1 MKITPMYWLLL
12 RRYKKKYMT
21 FVGDFNVNRYIF
33 CLLIVFLATF
43 QVVPSAE
50 EFILQESTH
59 PAELQDLI
67 NPKEETEEITWLG
80 ADAATS
86 VEITPD
92 RYVWLFGDTILGK
105 NKDGVRKYSVFLHN
119 TIGITERGTQD
130 NFTRIKKSYRKE
142 DGKFSAIFPSQK
154 SNIFYWPLVGTRLNS
169 SLLVAASKVTTR
181 DTKTF
186 KVLGTTFF
194 TVDNPMESPEDW
206 NYQNKF
212 LPKKDGITWGNAL
225 VKQDKWIYIF
235 GQKGTGF
242 SSKTVLAK
250 IRVLDVKKGN
260 WSKRLNFAD
269 GKWKSDLPPDPING
283 LPGTSETTIQHN
295 PFFGWYCLQI
305 PPLSFDIHLY
315 TSESITGPWR
325 DQGAVYTIPSPWS
338 LKKTE
343 GGKHVFSAYAAKSHP
358 ELAEGDN
365 EIVLTYNVNLN
376 PFVQGLA
383 SKLEGYIEQKKYS
396 ELYIPQ
402 FVSLEFR
409 KKSSD

>member
-1 MKITPMYWLLL
+1 MNYFRCSSGICI
-12 RRYKKKYMT
+12 
-21 FVGDFNVNRYIF
+21 IF
-33 CLLIVFLATF
+33 CLLIVFLVTF
-43 QVVPSAE
+43 QGIPSTV
-50 EFILQESTH
+50 EF
-59 PAELQDLI
+59 ELQKSTPPADLQALI
-67 NPKEETEEITWLG
+67 NPVEDPDGLTWLG

-105 NKDGVRKYSVFLHN
+105 NKDGVRKYSVFIHN
-119 TIGITERGTQD
+119 TIGVTERDTQG
-130 NFTRIKKSYRKE
+130 NFTRIKKCFRKE
-142 DGKFSAIFPSQK
+142 DGKLKAIFTSQK
-154 SNIFYWPLVGTRLNS
+154 DHIFYWPLVGTRLDS

-181 DTKTF
+181 GTKTF

-194 TVDNPMESPEDW
+194 AVDNPMGSPEDW
-206 NYQNKF
+206 SYQVEF

-225 VKQDKWIYIF
+225 VKQDEWIYIF

-250 IRVLDVKKGN
+250 IRVSDVKKGN
-260 WSKRLNFAD
+260 WSKRLNFVD
-269 GKWKSDLPPDPING
+269 GKWRSDSNPTVIKG

-305 PPLSFDIHLY
+305 PPFSFDIHLY

-325 DQGAVYTIPSPWS
+325 DQGVVYTIPSPWS
-338 LKKTE
+338 TKKTE

-358 ELAEGDN
+358 ELAEGNN
-365 EIVLTYNVNLN
+365 EILLTYNVNLN

-383 SKLEGYIEQKKYS
+383 SKLGDYIEKKKYS

-402 FVSLEFR
+402 FVSLEFQ